1 MACYFLICVS
11 FKIEPLKIMM
21 NFKYF
26 CATDLVE
33 HLFLLIIKNLVILL
47 KLIPTNIL
55 LFYV

>member
-21 NFKYF
+21 NIIYF

-55 LFYV
+55 LFYA

>member
-21 NFKYF
+21 NFKYC
-26 CATDLVE
+26 CAADLVE

-55 LFYV
+55 LFCV